1 MPSGQG
7 IRYNRWKNFERI
19 FSNGKT
25 EERYMREIIFGKR
38 RTWRYW
44 QITTDIT
51 KLPDNSTW
59 YIMTNLSDTPPAV
72 IGNNYGLRTWIEYGF
87 KQCKN
92 QLGWADFRLTEYHQI
107 ERWWEIVESVFLMV
121 SLQFSV
127 RNQSENAG
135 DDSSDK
141 NLLFKLRQ
149 HPWWNNISSWNHRL
163 NNLRLILQPYI
174 YYCLL
179 KPWIQ
184 LFNNRY
190 LQIGFQWLIQ
200 IMNEF
205 IGFIFSY
212 SQSEDLSFYSA

>member
-1 MPSGQG
+1 
-7 IRYNRWKNFERI
+7 
-19 FSNGKT
+19 
-25 EERYMREIIFGKR
+25 MREIIFGKR
-38 RTWRYW
+38 RTWKYW

-135 DDSSDK
+135 DDSQK
-141 NLLFKLRQ
+141 
-149 HPWWNNISSWNHRL
+149 
-163 NNLRLILQPYI
+163 
-174 YYCLL
+174 C
-179 KPWIQ
+179 
-184 LFNNRY
+184 
-190 LQIGFQWLIQ
+190 GT
-200 IMNEF
+200 
-205 IGFIFSY
+205 
-212 SQSEDLSFYSA
+212 

>member
-1 MPSGQG
+1 
-7 IRYNRWKNFERI
+7 
-19 FSNGKT
+19 
-25 EERYMREIIFGKR
+25 
-38 RTWRYW
+38 
-44 QITTDIT
+44 
-51 KLPDNSTW
+51 
-59 YIMTNLSDTPPAV
+59 
-72 IGNNYGLRTWIEYGF
+72 
-87 KQCKN
+87 
-92 QLGWADFRLTEYHQI
+92 
-107 ERWWEIVESVFLMV
+107 
-121 SLQFSV
+121 
-127 RNQSENAG
+127 
-135 DDSSDK
+135 
-141 NLLFKLRQ
+141 
-149 HPWWNNISSWNHRL
+149 WWNNISSWNHRL